1 MTFIVASIVERS
13 ISGVSSSSK
22 KAFSLGAD
30 LVEIRLDLMEID
42 RVDAAFLAR
51 IRRAV
56 KGPAIATLR
65 SYREGGASRLTK
77 AARRKALRAVFEAG
91 FEYVDL
97 ELEPDADLLKE
108 MKKARTRPEII
119 ASSHFTKPVK
129 AREIETRLRRACKAG
144 DIGKVAMPCEDAGQA
159 LMLSTI
165 SMKFSM
171 DGERFTL
178 IGMGEQ
184 GQLTRVCVRQMGSS
198 MVYCC
203 MPGKPAAPGQLD
215 LRTQLSLYKR
225 DKIVLGLIGHP
236 VSHSVSQP
244 MQEAALARSGL
255 TGAYLR
261 LDIPPKNLD
270 RETLERIRDL
280 GFKGLNVTIPHKKTV
295 HSLCDRLGPS
305 ALATRAVNTV
315 RFEGSRIYGENTDVI
330 GLTRMIEGKIRI
342 SPDTSALIVGAGGA
356 ARSAA
361 YVLSHLGADVTVA
374 ARNLKKAKEVA
385 VMVEGDAISLPLEGR
400 GHSYDIVVNCTPMGA
415 TSSRGK
421 IPIPARVFNKGT
433 ILFDLVY
440 NPPITKSMK
449 IAMSREAKAVNG
461 LDMLVHQ
468 GAQSFRIWTSREP
481 DIKAMS
487 RAAKEALR

>member
-13 ISGVSSSSK
+13 ISGVSRSSK

-30 LVEIRLDLMEID
+30 LVEVRLDLMEID
-42 RVDAAFLAR
+42 RVDADFMAR
-51 IRRAV
+51 VRMAV

-65 SYREGGASRLTK
+65 SYKEGGASRLTK
-77 AARRKALRAVFEAG
+77 AARRKALKAILRSG
-91 FEYVDL
+91 FEYIDL
-97 ELEPDADLLKE
+97 ELESDADLLKE
-108 MKKARTRPEII
+108 IKKTRTRPEII
-119 ASSHFTKPVK
+119 ASSHFTRPVK
-129 AREIETRLRRACKAG
+129 AREAETRLRRACKAG
-144 DIGKVAMPCEDAGQA
+144 DIGKVAMPCEDASQA
-159 LMLSTI
+159 LMLSVI

-171 DGERFTL
+171 NGERFTL

-184 GQLTRVCVRQMGSS
+184 GQMTRVCVRQMGSS

-215 LRTQLSLYKR
+215 LRTQLSLYRR
-225 DKIVLGLIGHP
+225 DKVVLGLIGHP

-255 TGAYLR
+255 IGAYLH
-261 LDIPPKNLD
+261 LDVPPKNLD
-270 RETLERIRDL
+270 REILERFRNL
-280 GFKGLNVTIPHKKTV
+280 GFKGLNVTIPHKKNV

-305 ALATRAVNTV
+305 ALATGAVNTV
-315 RFEGSRIYGENTDVI
+315 KFEASRIYGENTDVI

-342 SPDTSALIVGAGGA
+342 SPDDSALIVGAGGA

-374 ARNLKKAKEVA
+374 ARSLKKAKDVA
-385 VMVEGDAISLPLEGR
+385 SMVDGHALPLPLEGKC
-400 GHSYDIVVNCTPMGA
+400 HSYDIVVNCTPMG
-415 TSSRGK
+415 TKSSGGR
-421 IPIPARVFNKGT
+421 IPIPARVFKKGT

-440 NPPITKSMK
+440 NPPMTKSMK

-468 GAQSFRIWTSREP
+468 GAQSFRIWTSKEP
-481 DIKAMS
+481 DVKAMS
-487 RAAKEALR
+487 RAAKGALR